1 MRRAITHAALTFSLL
16 SSSAGLAQATG
27 GGSAAGTASGGAQ
40 GTYYEPGNFTPPPQ
54 LTPSNSGGTPM
65 GTIETNTGAEPPAA
79 PPAGATRGN
88 LLEPATGGSGQQGTP
103 AANVG
108 GIGGAGVNAPSAG
121 TAGTGQTASSD
132 TTGTFYGSATGA
144 GTGTGGSNPQAGA
157 TTSGSAGTGTGG
169 SGTQAGA
176 ATSGSAG
183 TGTGGSGTQ
192 AGAAT
197 SGATDTGTVGNGTQA
212 GAATSGA
219 TDTGTVGNGTQAGA
233 ATSGAAGSA
242 TPQAAN
248 LSGDTTTA
256 ARAQQPENL
265 EQEVARLRE
274 QVQRLEREVDTLRST
289 GTGGSGTQATASDA
303 DVGSTVLASVVMQG
317 RVASVG
323 KDRVVVRD
331 AESGDTFNLFVTN
344 TTRISANGR
353 RVSPQQLTEG
363 TPVQAAFNYIADGDT
378 YATQIQA
385 YPSRSR

>member
-169 SGTQAGA
+169 S
-176 ATSGSAG
+176 
-183 TGTGGSGTQ
+183 
-192 AGAAT
+192 
-197 SGATDTGTVGNGTQA
+197 GTQA